1 MTTSLIQPSF
11 AGGEISPSLYGRIDL
26 EKYQTSLRRCRNFI
40 VRQYGGVENRPGTR
54 FVAEAKYSDR
64 KCRLIPF
71 QFNSE
76 QTYVLEV
83 GDRYFRVFMDGA
95 QVVYSSGGNAGQP
108 VDVVTPWAV
117 GDIALL
123 KYTQSAD
130 VLTVCHP
137 NYPPLEIQRHAHD
150 DWRTAEV
157 VTKGGPFNTI
167 NIDEGVTI
175 YASGAAGD
183 VTLTASASIFKP
195 QHVGKLFYAE
205 QKNNDSVPKWETSKP
220 VGINEPCRYSYNY
233 YRCVDT
239 GQEGKT
245 GTVAPTH
252 TDGSEWD
259 GWGYAAEAG
268 VKWKY
273 IHSGNGIMRINSVS
287 NDGLTA
293 QVTVITETDGAQE
306 LPANMIGAE
315 NATYKWAHSAWNS
328 EDGYPGTVVYFQQ
341 RLIFAGSR
349 SQPQTVWTS
358 RSGDY
363 KDFGTSNPTVDDDAI
378 TYTYAGRQL
387 NQIRHLIDVGSLVAL
402 TSGGEYRVNGDQQ
415 GTLTPSAFQFASQG
429 QNGASHVQPIAIS
442 NVALFIQQ
450 KGGAVRD
457 LAYSFDVDGFQGSDL
472 TILANHMF
480 NGHQIIDWTFA
491 ITPMSVV
498 WCVRD
503 DGALLGLTY
512 MRDQQVIAWHPH
524 PSAGRYEAVCSI
536 GEDTEDALYC
546 VVNRTINGQQRRYI
560 ERMQTRLYA
569 GIEDSFF
576 VDCGLTYDGR
586 NRDANRTMTL
596 TGGSG
601 EWPYDEEMTLT
612 VAGASY
618 FTDGDVGSEIHMPYS
633 EDSESK
639 VLKLLIRAVSGGNQ
653 ATVTSNRNV
662 PEQFRG
668 VPVSNWS
675 MARGQFSGLDHLEG
689 QTVSILSDANVEP
702 QKVVTGGKIT
712 LEKAGAVVHAGLP
725 ITATIETLDVNL
737 NGNETLLDKKKL
749 FTKASILVNES
760 RGVFAGTPGNTFYEY
775 AQRSTEFYD
784 EPVEEETGTIE
795 LLLDSNW
802 GKSGRVIISQED
814 PLPMTIL
821 AVIPRVTVGG
831 V

>member
-11 AGGEISPSLYGRIDL
+11 AGGEISPSLYGRVDL

-108 VDVVTPWAV
+108 VDVVTPWAAS
-117 GDIALL
+117 DIDLL

-167 NIDEGVTI
+167 NIDESITI
-175 YASGAAGD
+175 YASGATGD

-195 QHVGKLFYAE
+195 QHVGKLFYVE
-205 QKNNDSVPKWETSKP
+205 QKNNDSVPKWETDKP
-220 VGINEPCRYSYNY
+220 VGINESCRYTYNY
-233 YRCVDT
+233 YRCIDT

-252 TDGSEWD
+252 TSGAEWD
-259 GWGYAAEAG
+259 GWGYAAQAG

-273 IHSGNGIMRINSVS
+273 LHSGSGIVRINSVS
-287 NDGLTA
+287 QDGLTA
-293 QVTVITETDGAQE
+293 QVTVISETDGVQE
-306 LPANMIGAE
+306 LPANMVGAE

-349 SQPQTVWTS
+349 SKPQTVWTS

-546 VVNRTINGQQRRYI
+546 VVNRTINGKQRRYI

-586 NRDANRTMTL
+586 NRDARRTMTL

-802 GKSGRVIISQED
+802 GKNGRVIIQQED

>member
-83 GDRYFRVFMDGA
+83 GDKYFRVFMDGA
-95 QVVYSSGGNAGQP
+95 QVVYSSGDNAGQP

-117 GDIALL
+117 GDIDLL

-167 NIDEGVTI
+167 NIDESITI
-175 YASGAAGD
+175 YASSATGD

-220 VGINEPCRYSYNY
+220 VGLNEPCRYSYNY

-273 IHSGNGIMRINSVS
+273 IHSGSGIMRINSVS
-287 NDGLTA
+287 GDGLTA

-306 LPANMIGAE
+306 LPANMIGDG

-363 KDFGTSNPTVDDDAI
+363 KDFGTSNPTVDNDAI

-524 PSAGRYEAVCSI
+524 PSSGRYEAVCSI

-586 NRDANRTMTL
+586 NLDASRTMTL

-612 VAGASY
+612 VAGATY

-633 EDSESK
+633 EDGESK
-639 VLKLLIRAVSGGNQ
+639 VLKLLIRAISGGNQ
-653 ATVTSNRNV
+653 ATVTSNRDV

-689 QTVSILSDANVEP
+689 QSVSILSDANVEP
-702 QKVVTGGKIT
+702 QKVVAGGKIT

-802 GKSGRVIISQED
+802 GKNGRVIISQED

>member
-83 GDRYFRVFMDGA
+83 GDKYFRVFMDGA

-117 GDIALL
+117 GDIDLL

-167 NIDEGVTI
+167 NIDESITI
-175 YASGAAGD
+175 YASGATGD

-273 IHSGNGIMRINSVS
+273 IHSGSGIMRINSVS
-287 NDGLTA
+287 GDGLTA

-306 LPANMIGAE
+306 LPANMIGDG

-586 NRDANRTMTL
+586 NRDASRTMTL

-633 EDSESK
+633 EDGESK

-653 ATVTSNRNV
+653 ATVTSNRDV

-689 QTVSILSDANVEP
+689 QSVSILSDANVEP

-802 GKSGRVIISQED
+802 GKNGRVIISQED